1 MAHLY
6 EITDQA
12 RQLAEIAA
20 ESDEDM
26 AQAIADTWEAI
37 EGEFEDKAISLIHVT
52 HAIKGDTDQIAAEI
66 KRLQARKKAFENKVD
81 SLKSYLRT
89 NMEASGITK
98 IECPLFSIT
107 LVKPQ
112 KIVIIDNE
120 EKIPPDFLRITT
132 AMAPMKK
139 EILDALKKDPDSVPG
154 CTIGESKSRLL
165 IR

>member
-6 EITDQA
+6 EITEQA

-37 EGEFEDKAISLIHVT
+37 EGEFEEKAIGLIHVT
-52 HAIKGDTDQIAAEI
+52 HAIRSDTDQIDAEI
-66 KRLQARKKAFENKVD
+66 KRLQARKKTFQNKVE

-89 NMEASGITK
+89 NMAASGISK

-107 LVKPQ
+107 LGKPRA
-112 KIVIIDNE
+112 IVVVDDE
-120 EKIPPDFLRITT
+120 EKVPAEYLKIETT
-132 AMAPMKK
+132 MSPMKK
-139 EILDALKKDPDSVPG
+139 EILEALKKDPDAVPG
-154 CTIGESKSRLL
+154 CSLGESNPTLL